1 MSGEQGVFY
10 WNELMTRDPEAAKAF
25 YAKTL
30 GWRYE
35 SWGQESDGYF
45 VAMLNNRPVAGIFNM
60 SSPEFEGVPEN
71 WFSYISVDD
80 VDGTVEKVKAEGGKL
95 LKPLFDVPQVGRIAI
110 VQDSNGAVIGM
121 ITPVPQSS

>member
-1 MSGEQGVFY
+1 MGGEQGVFY

-30 GWRYE
+30 GWTYQ

-45 VAMLNNRPVAGIFNM
+45 VAMMNDRPVAGIFNM
-60 SSPEFEGVPEN
+60 NAPEFEGLPEH

-80 VDGTVEKVKAEGGKL
+80 VDATVAEAKAAGGVL
-95 LKPLFDVPQVGRIAI
+95 LKPLFDVPEVGRIAI
-110 VQDSNGAVIGM
+110 VQDCNGAVVGM
-121 ITPVPQSS
+121 ITPVPQPA